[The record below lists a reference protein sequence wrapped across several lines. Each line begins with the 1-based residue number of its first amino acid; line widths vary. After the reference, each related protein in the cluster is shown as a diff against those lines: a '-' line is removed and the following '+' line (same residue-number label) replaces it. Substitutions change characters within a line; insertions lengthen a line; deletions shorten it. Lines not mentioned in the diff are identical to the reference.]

1 MEMTTDVTQAACLV
15 FVFCLSTTN
24 SLNYIIRFILCTGRQ
39 RDQLLLVNSLLK
51 QHRTKSSRTFLRGNS
66 QWQRKRLGSWF
77 VEIHFD
83 CFLLGNQLSSVS
95 KARERVGNMGM
106 SLFIQWP
113 WSVFNIHSLKSIVD
127 VMISTSRL
135 SWSWYLTLRLVFCLL
150 CSKLAKISMLFNSP
164 YKTICEWGV
173 QCSWRRQS
181 YCWSLKRKSEAFSLL
196 RHRCDSLLT
205 NESFCV
211 FRTLKQFI
219 KFTITKYQIGLIKES
234 RKTLSA
240 FWTWLTWW
248 NAPSG
253 KLAMRHWLCSAG
265 EERQSTL
272 FFFFLFLNWIYIE
285 RFRES
290 LAISLL
296 LFCRHVFSS
305 LGF

>member
-1 MEMTTDVTQAACLV
+1 METTTDVTQAACLV

-39 RDQLLLVNSLLK
+39 RDQLLSVNSLLK

-83 CFLLGNQLSSVS
+83 CSLLRNQLSSVS
-95 KARERVGNMGM
+95 EARERVESMGM

-135 SWSWYLTLRLVFCLL
+135 SWSWYTWPCAVSFANKYCLL
-150 CSKLAKISMLFNSP
+150 CWKLAKFSMLFNSP

-173 QCSWRRQS
+173 QCSWQRQS
-181 YCWSLKRKSEAFSLL
+181 HCWSLKRKSEAFSLL
-196 RHRCDSLLT
+196 RYRCHSLLT

-219 KFTITKYQIGLIKES
+219 KFTITK
-234 RKTLSA
+234 
-240 FWTWLTWW
+240 
-248 NAPSG
+248 
-253 KLAMRHWLCSAG
+253 
-265 EERQSTL
+265 
-272 FFFFLFLNWIYIE
+272 
-285 RFRES
+285 
-290 LAISLL
+290 
-296 LFCRHVFSS
+296 
-305 LGF
+305 